1 VPKHLKEKVE
11 KQKEKSEAE
20 RLPNPTGWRLLLLP
34 VKLEEKTKGGVYLTD
49 DTISMAQIAGNVCKV
64 LKVGPSA
71 YNDKDRF
78 PDGPWCKEGDWV
90 VITKY
95 AGSRLYIDGG
105 ELRIVNDDE
114 VIAQVDDPLSI
125 LPSNIRLE
133 KDKE

>member
-1 VPKHLKEKVE
+1 
-11 KQKEKSEAE
+11 
-20 RLPNPTGWRLLLLP
+20 
-34 VKLEEKTKGGVYLTD
+34 
-49 DTISMAQIAGNVCKV
+49 MAQIAGNVCKV

-71 YNDKDRF
+71 YNDKGRF

>member
-1 VPKHLKEKVE
+1 MSTIQRRGPDKQRCEPTRTVQSPWISKRVP
-11 KQKEKSEAE
+11 EAVA
-20 RLPNPTGWRLLLLP
+20 P
-34 VKLEEKTKGGVYLTD
+34 GGSLG
-49 DTISMAQIAGNVCKV
+49 APG
-64 LKVGPSA
+64 GFPGG
-71 YNDKDRF
+71 F